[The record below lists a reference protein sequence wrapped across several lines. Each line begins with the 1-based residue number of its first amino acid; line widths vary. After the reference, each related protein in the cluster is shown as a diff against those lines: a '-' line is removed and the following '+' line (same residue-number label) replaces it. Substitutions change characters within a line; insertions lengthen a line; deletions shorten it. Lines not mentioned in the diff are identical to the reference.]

1 MSLIA
6 VLQYDPRARAR
17 VISALTPEHEA
28 LVCSSWDELADA
40 LGQRAAEGCV
50 ADIYVPGAPPA
61 LPALRRL
68 RLRHPTAAIIVYA
81 DFHGRELHLFHLGR
95 LGVNAIVLAGRD
107 DSVSTLQSAVAAAL
121 AESAGAFVASA
132 LRDCIPEPAI
142 RVVRW
147 AVERAPDNVRV
158 PDLAAACGMSPA
170 TLNERLRGAHLPTA
184 GRILVWARLFRA
196 ARLLEEPRRTV
207 EGVAYR
213 LGYASAAAFRRAL
226 KRYTGITPSELP
238 AKGGIS
244 ILLESFVRR
253 ELACDGTRRRRRSQ
267 RGGGPWR
274 PASPAIHS
282 GIAIPNL
289 RIRDH
294 GGR

>member
-17 VISALTPEHEA
+17 VISALAPEHEA

-40 LGQRAAEGCV
+40 LAQHGAEGCV
-50 ADIYVPGAPPA
+50 ADIYAPGAPAA

-121 AESAGAFVASA
+121 AESAGALVATA
-132 LRDCIPEPAI
+132 LRDRIPEPAI

-147 AVERAPDNVRV
+147 AVERAQENVRV
-158 PDLAAACGMSPA
+158 PDLAAAFGVSPA
-170 TLNERLRGAHLPTA
+170 TLNERLRGACLPTA
-184 GRILVWARLFRA
+184 GRILVWAKLFRA
-196 ARLLEEPRRTV
+196 ARLLEEPGRTV

-213 LGYASAAAFRRAL
+213 LGYASGAAFRRAL
-226 KRYTGITPSELP
+226 KRYTGITPSHLP
-238 AKGGIS
+238 AKGGIRVV
-244 ILLESFVRR
+244 LESFVRR
-253 ELACDGTRRRRRSQ
+253 ELARAGTRRRRWSERTGA
-267 RGGGPWR
+267 RWR

-282 GIAIPNL
+282 GIGTPNSL
-289 RIRDH
+289 IRDP
-294 GGR
+294 RVR